1 MVTGAAA
8 TMLDKG
14 RSQAGRRAAMALVL
28 TGNGVISHTVKD
40 DR

>member
-1 MVTGAAA
+1 
-8 TMLDKG
+8 MLTKVEAKPEG
-14 RSQAGRRAAMALVL
+14 NRMALVL